1 MRAIK
6 QVIMAKQKNSRFF
19 DYFLKKYGEQCTT
32 LASEDEIGKNLRQFY
47 TDLCY
52 GNIQQKKYMPY
63 IMADQRIITV
73 PYNDS
78 ANRLTK
84 AWMISEALKFSK
96 MNGLQAMN
104 QPIYDILLNEYL
116 TEYNTYSCINQ
127 GLKYF
132 LQTGDMNYLVQI
144 SVQYNN
150 AMNRGSRVNF

>member
-6 QVIMAKQKNSRFF
+6 QVVTAKQKNSKFF
-19 DYFLKKYGEQCTT
+19 DFFLKKYGEQCTT
-32 LASEDEIGKNLRQFY
+32 LASEEEIVKNLRQFY
-47 TDLCY
+47 TDLCF

-78 ANRLTK
+78 GNRLTK
-84 AWMISEALKFSK
+84 SWMVMEALKFSK
-96 MNGLQAMN
+96 TGGLQAMN
-104 QPIYDILLNEYL
+104 QPIYDVLLNEYI
-116 TEYNTYSCINQ
+116 TEYNTYTCINLC
-127 GLKYF
+127 LKWF

-150 AMNRGSRVNF
+150 AMNKGSRVNF